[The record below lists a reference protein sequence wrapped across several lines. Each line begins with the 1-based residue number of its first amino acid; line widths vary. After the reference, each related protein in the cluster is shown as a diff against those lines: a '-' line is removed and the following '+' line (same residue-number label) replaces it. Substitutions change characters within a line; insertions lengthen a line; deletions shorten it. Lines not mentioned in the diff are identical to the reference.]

1 MKTLDK
7 INQFVNKYL
16 TLFVLL
22 IVAIV
27 LIAPG
32 TLTPLG
38 EAGLGTLKLGTHSFR
53 FSSVSIMLM
62 IIMYNSGTSVGLS
75 QFLEVL
81 KKPFQLILAVI
92 AKFFLMALTA
102 FLIARLF
109 RLNANLSFGMILLGT
124 MPPGTAAA
132 VLASL
137 AGGEVPFSLAMCVL
151 CTLSAPLASPLLT
164 MRFGGTWIEVDF
176 INMLLNIVIV
186 VLIPMILGILT
197 KAVFQEK
204 LTNFKRVLTTISLA
218 ALIIMIGCGTAPNTD
233 VILSLDSV
241 IVIIALIVHFL
252 FASACFFLLTRL
264 LKMDLPRSHA
274 LIITSCEQNNALA
287 VGIAATFANVSAA
300 IAIPSI
306 ICVALNFI
314 LATILTN
321 LLGRRAEAMQKK
333 QP

>member
-109 RLNANLSFGMILLGT
+109 RLL
-124 MPPGTAAA
+124 
-132 VLASL
+132 
-137 AGGEVPFSLAMCVL
+137 
-151 CTLSAPLASPLLT
+151 
-164 MRFGGTWIEVDF
+164 
-176 INMLLNIVIV
+176 
-186 VLIPMILGILT
+186 
-197 KAVFQEK
+197 
-204 LTNFKRVLTTISLA
+204 
-218 ALIIMIGCGTAPNTD
+218 
-233 VILSLDSV
+233 
-241 IVIIALIVHFL
+241 
-252 FASACFFLLTRL
+252 
-264 LKMDLPRSHA
+264 
-274 LIITSCEQNNALA
+274 
-287 VGIAATFANVSAA
+287 
-300 IAIPSI
+300 
-306 ICVALNFI
+306 
-314 LATILTN
+314 
-321 LLGRRAEAMQKK
+321 
-333 QP
+333 